1 MREAQQREESV
12 RVAGVSIDR
21 GLYLYRV
28 VILLFPLIVQLLVQC
43 DLRRINLRSNFP
55 PPRNRESETNY
66 GAYGNG
72 NGNSSNS
79 SSTYSS
85 NNADKRGSKYGRM
98 QFSAGQEI

>member
-12 RVAGVSIDR
+12 RVSGVSIDR

-72 NGNSSNS
+72 NS
-79 SSTYSS
+79 SSSSYTSNSS